1 MDHLPCPAS
10 AMNRAKA
17 VVPYVCL
24 EKYDGGPFMTY
35 PIRTG
40 TLPDLYL
47 VGLFPG
53 QLPYNHQMQIASL
66 PKPDLESLCQTW
78 LFFGLIHELL
88 GDLYAPEDFLDERH
102 DHDGCTKEV
111 SSSKLILALEA
122 WAARI
127 QAGTANQSLTFA
139 HVARCLCMTHAAL
152 SIEAVRST
160 LDPNIRLSLA
170 SLGQSFEYAASRAFT
185 TEKLGQ
191 NARCPS
197 TWCLL
202 IDDEYWKGRFL
213 AHGWCITDVKLVLDT
228 TLSLQT
234 RQFLACLDK
243 KGVERDH
250 QGCDTLRCV
259 AYQNDMGVYQ
269 TQHVSKECNC
279 EEISVDSGVLFSM
292 LKKKALPLI
301 RVRQDHTLEKLS
313 VDIVASRPSSRY
325 VALSHVWAD
334 GLGNP
339 QANALPR
346 CQLSNLAKVIQD
358 LKVAA
363 RCRDSEDHGIQDHD
377 KEVGEEETE
386 ENEEL
391 LLWCDTL
398 CCPVQTKE
406 AKHLALE
413 YMYQTYRNAA
423 YVLVLDASLRPYK
436 VESLDIDEVS
446 MRVCTSPWMRRLWT
460 LQEGALPAVT
470 HRLWFQFAD
479 KAVNLRKLRINA
491 RDKYF
496 SSIGHKGL
504 AGDMLRRLGSFA
516 NIFLEN
522 SSTHP
527 RADLT
532 KIMEAL
538 QHRSVSIPSDEP
550 VLIGNLLGLDAAQIL
565 NGGDGAVAQR
575 MHRLWRLMPS
585 ASHGIP
591 SDVLFRVGPRLTEL
605 GFRWAPATLLI
616 NNDAN
621 IPMQSGERGE
631 DQASVTPSDGLF
643 VRLHGFRLLP
653 GLGFKG
659 LQLSSHESIK
669 QLNRPNSLWMKDDAG
684 SWHQINRRFPVEQ
697 DKFLTDKTLAE
708 VMLEGKNL
716 WVIHPNPKYP
726 RPPESRKQSSIGLII
741 EVDPKEIAGNDIR
754 AKKAH
759 AKLHVTIAP
768 FPAAASADFALATTC
783 SARFVSESRA
793 LRKLAT
799 MEHGLDEQSSS
810 SSPSSKKVVL
820 EELAS
825 EIHEMVTNDEAQ
837 KGVAPDGKTIHVP
850 FTEAIV
856 KSMLCGYYVCMGE
869 RVPKSQPWCVD

>member
-10 AMNRAKA
+10 AIDKVKA
-17 VVPYVCL
+17 SVPYVCL

-35 PIRTG
+35 PNRRDNI
-40 TLPDLYL
+40 PDLYL
-47 VGLFPG
+47 VDPFPG
-53 QLPYNHQMQIASL
+53 QLPYAHQMQLASL
-66 PKPDLESLCQTW
+66 PKRDLESFYQTW

-88 GDLYAPEDFLDERH
+88 GDLYAPEDFSYERH
-102 DHDGCTKEV
+102 DHDGCAREV
-111 SSSKLILALEA
+111 SSSKLIPALEA

-127 QAGTANQSLTFA
+127 RAGTANPSLTFA
-139 HVARCLCMTHAAL
+139 HVAQCLCMAHAAL
-152 SIEAVRST
+152 SSEQVCST

-170 SLGQSFEYAASRAFT
+170 SLGQSFEYAASRAFN
-185 TEKLGQ
+185 TEDLGQ
-191 NARCPS
+191 NAKCPS

-202 IDDEYWKGRFL
+202 IDDDYWKGRFL
-213 AHGWCITDVKLVLDT
+213 AHGWCISDVKLVLDT

-243 KGVERDH
+243 KDVERDH
-250 QGCDTLRCV
+250 QGCDTLQCV

-269 TQHVSKECNC
+269 TQHVSKECKC
-279 EEISVDSGVLFSM
+279 EEIFVDSGVLSSI
-292 LKKKALPLI
+292 LKTKALPLI
-301 RVRQDHTLEKLS
+301 RVRQGHTLEELS
-313 VDIVASRPSSRY
+313 IDIVASRPTSRY

-346 CQLSNLAKVIQD
+346 CQLSNIAKVIQD

-363 RCRDSEDHGIQDHD
+363 RYRNSQNHRIQDHD
-377 KEVGEEETE
+377 KEVGEE

-398 CCPVQTKE
+398 CCPVQTTE

-423 YVLVLDASLRPYK
+423 YVLVLDASLRPYE
-436 VESLDIDEVS
+436 VESLDIDEMS
-446 MRVCTSPWMRRLWT
+446 MRICTSPWMRRLWT
-460 LQEGALPAVT
+460 LQEGALPALT

-479 KAVNLRKLRINA
+479 KAVNLRRLRINA
-491 RDKYF
+491 RDKYL

-522 SSTHP
+522 SPTHP

-532 KIMEAL
+532 KIMAAL
-538 QHRSVSIPSDEP
+538 QHRSVSILLDEP
-550 VLIGNLLGLDAAQIL
+550 VLIGNLLGLNAAQIL
-565 NGGDGAVAQR
+565 NGGDGAVPQR

-591 SDVLFRVGPRLTEL
+591 SDILFRVGPRLTEP
-605 GFRWAPATLLI
+605 GFKWAPATLLI

-621 IPMQSGERGE
+621 IPMQSSENGE
-631 DQASVTPSDGLF
+631 DQASLTPSDGLF

-653 GLGFKG
+653 GLGVKG

-669 QLNRPNSLWMKDDAG
+669 QLNRPNVLWMKDDAG
-684 SWHQINRRFPVEQ
+684 SWYQINRRFPVEQ

-708 VMLEGKNL
+708 VILEGNNL
-716 WVIHPNPKYP
+716 WIIYPNPEFP
-726 RPPESRKQSSIGLII
+726 RPPESRKQSSIGLTV
-741 EVDPKEIAGNDIR
+741 EVDPEEIVGNDIR

-759 AKLHVTIAP
+759 AKQHVTIAP
-768 FPAAASADFALATTC
+768 MPASTTAEFTFATTC
-783 SARFVSESRA
+783 FSHLVSQSPA

-799 MEHGLDEQSSS
+799 MEQGLDEQSSS
-810 SSPSSKKVVL
+810 LSPSSKKGVL
-820 EELAS
+820 DELS
-825 EIHEMVTNDEAQ
+825 FEIHQMLTNDEA
-837 KGVAPDGKTIHVP
+837 KMAVAPDGKTINVW
-850 FTEAIV
+850 FTEAIL
-856 KSMLCGYYVCMGE
+856 KSMLCGHYVCMGE